1 MFTPV
6 AVHTGTHRLGG
17 VTRPGESWAAA
28 ATRIAGRPAYAVDL
42 SGEVKEFSADPMP
55 VVALR
60 PMTRGDLPHLVRWL
74 NAEHV
79 HRWYGVDGD
88 PTPDWVADNYGPD
101 IDGKTPVTFWVIEV
115 NGRSIGFCQDY
126 RISDE
131 TTGVRPIGE
140 LARPFAPSEGVS
152 ARSAQPDYAL
162 LTPDP
167 DAIGFDYAIGEP
179 AFVGRGIGPRMAWV
193 WLTSIQRRYPG
204 ATACFAAPD
213 HRNAASLRMLAK
225 VGFEQGTW
233 FDEPQPDGSTTTMVG
248 CSLDLRRVLG

>member
-6 AVHTGTHRLGG
+6 AVHNGTHRLGG

-42 SGEVKEFSADPMP
+42 SGEVKEFSSDPMP

-74 NAEHV
+74 NTEHV
-79 HRWYGVDGD
+79 HRWYAVDGE
-88 PTPDWVADNYGPD
+88 PTPEWVRENYGPD
-101 IDGKTPVTFWVIEV
+101 IDGKTPVTFWVIEA

-131 TTGVRPIGE
+131 
-140 LARPFAPSEGVS
+140 
-152 ARSAQPDYAL
+152 PDYAL

-193 WLTSIQRRYPG
+193 WLTSIPRRYPG

>member
-42 SGEVKEFSADPMP
+42 SGEVKEFSSDPMP

-101 IDGKTPVTFWVIEV
+101 IDGKTPVTFWVVEF

-131 TTGVRPIGE
+131 
-140 LARPFAPSEGVS
+140 
-152 ARSAQPDYAL
+152 PDYAL

-167 DAIGFDYAIGEP
+167 AAVGFDYAIGEP
-179 AFVGRGIGPRMAWV
+179 AFVGRGIGPRMAWA
-193 WLTSIQRRYPG
+193 WLTSIPRRYPG

-225 VGFEQGTW
+225 VGFAQGTW

-248 CSLDLRRVLG
+248 CSLDLRRVVT

>member
-6 AVHTGTHRLGG
+6 AVHTGTQRLGG
-17 VTRPGESWAAA
+17 VTRPGESWASAA
-28 ATRIAGRPAYAVDL
+28 SRIAGRPAYAVDL
-42 SGEVKEFSADPMP
+42 SGEVKEFSSDPMP

-60 PMTRGDLPHLVRWL
+60 PMTRGDLPHLIRWL

-79 HRWYGVDGD
+79 HRWYAVDGD
-88 PTPDWVADNYGPD
+88 PTPDWVAENYGPD

-126 RISDE
+126 RISD
-131 TTGVRPIGE
+131 
-140 LARPFAPSEGVS
+140 
-152 ARSAQPDYAL
+152 QPDYAL

-179 AFVGRGIGPRMAWV
+179 AFVGRGIGARMAWV
-193 WLTSIQRRYPG
+193 WLSSIPHRYPG

-248 CSLDLRRVLG
+248 CSLDLRRVVS

>member
-6 AVHTGTHRLGG
+6 AVHTGTQRLGG
-17 VTRPGESWAAA
+17 VTRSGESWAAA
-28 ATRIAGRPAYAVDL
+28 ATRIAGRPAYALDL
-42 SGEVKEFSADPMP
+42 SGEVKEFSSDPMP
-55 VVALR
+55 VVTLR
-60 PMTRGDLPHLVRWL
+60 PMTRGDLPYLVRWL
-74 NAEHV
+74 NTDHV
-79 HRWYGVDGD
+79 HQWYAVDGE
-88 PTPDWVADNYGPD
+88 PTPEWVADNYGPD

-115 NGRSIGFCQDY
+115 NGRSVGFCQDY

-131 TTGVRPIGE
+131 
-140 LARPFAPSEGVS
+140 
-152 ARSAQPDYAL
+152 PDYAL

-193 WLTSIQRRYPG
+193 WLTSVRDRYPG

-233 FDEPQPDGSTTTMVG
+233 FDEPQRDGTTTTMVG
-248 CSLDLRRVLG
+248 CSIDLRRVLG

>member
-6 AVHTGTHRLGG
+6 AVHTGTQCLGG

-42 SGEVKEFSADPMP
+42 SGEVKEFSSDPTP

-60 PMTRGDLPHLVRWL
+60 PMTRGDLPHLIRWL

-79 HRWYGVDGD
+79 HRWYAVDGE
-88 PTPDWVADNYGPD
+88 PTPQWVVENYGPD
-101 IDGKTPVTFWVIEV
+101 IDGKTPVTHRVIEV
-115 NGRSIGFCQDY
+115 NGRSVGFCQDY

-131 TTGVRPIGE
+131 PE
-140 LARPFAPSEGVS
+140 
-152 ARSAQPDYAL
+152 YAL

-193 WLTSIQRRYPG
+193 WLTSIARHYPG

-233 FDEPQPDGSTTTMVG
+233 FDELQPDGSTTTMVG

>member
-42 SGEVKEFSADPMP
+42 SGEVKEFSSDPMP

-60 PMTRGDLPHLVRWL
+60 PMTRGDLPHLIRWL

-79 HRWYGVDGD
+79 HRWYAVDGE
-88 PTPDWVADNYGPD
+88 PTPEWVAENYGPD

-131 TTGVRPIGE
+131 
-140 LARPFAPSEGVS
+140 
-152 ARSAQPDYAL
+152 PDYAL

-193 WLTSIQRRYPG
+193 WLTSIPRRYPG

-225 VGFEQGTW
+225 IGFEQGTW
-233 FDEPQPDGSTTTMVG
+233 FDEPQDRKSTRQNSSHPQQSRMP
-248 CSLDLRRVLG
+248 SSA

>member
-28 ATRIAGRPAYAVDL
+28 ATRIAGRLAYAVDL
-42 SGEVKEFSADPMP
+42 SGEVKEFSSDPMP

-60 PMTRGDLPHLVRWL
+60 PMTRGDLPHLIRWL

-79 HRWYGVDGD
+79 HRWYAVDGE
-88 PTPDWVADNYGPD
+88 PTPEWVKENYGPD

-131 TTGVRPIGE
+131 
-140 LARPFAPSEGVS
+140 
-152 ARSAQPDYAL
+152 PDYAL

-193 WLTSIQRRYPG
+193 WLTSIPRRYPG

>member
-28 ATRIAGRPAYAVDL
+28 AARIAGRPAYAVDL
-42 SGEVKEFSADPMP
+42 SGEVKEFSSDPMP

-60 PMTRGDLPHLVRWL
+60 PMTRGDLPHLIRWL

-79 HRWYGVDGD
+79 HRWYAVDGE
-88 PTPDWVADNYGPD
+88 PTPDWVKENYGPD

-126 RISDE
+126 RISE
-131 TTGVRPIGE
+131 
-140 LARPFAPSEGVS
+140 
-152 ARSAQPDYAL
+152 QPDYAL

-167 DAIGFDYAIGEP
+167 EAIGFDYAIGEP

-193 WLTSIQRRYPG
+193 WLTSIPRRYPG

>member
-42 SGEVKEFSADPMP
+42 SGEVKEFSFDPMP

-60 PMTRGDLPHLVRWL
+60 PMTRGDLPHLIRWL

-79 HRWYGVDGD
+79 HRWYAVDGE
-88 PTPDWVADNYGPD
+88 PTPEWVTENYGPD

-131 TTGVRPIGE
+131 
-140 LARPFAPSEGVS
+140 
-152 ARSAQPDYAL
+152 PDYAL

-193 WLTSIQRRYPG
+193 WLTSIPRRYPG

-248 CSLDLRRVLG
+248 CSLDLRRVVI

>member
-42 SGEVKEFSADPMP
+42 SGEVKEFSSDPMP

-60 PMTRGDLPHLVRWL
+60 PMTRGDLPHLIRWL

-79 HRWYGVDGD
+79 HHWYAVDGE
-88 PTPDWVADNYGPD
+88 PTPEWVTENYGPD

-131 TTGVRPIGE
+131 
-140 LARPFAPSEGVS
+140 
-152 ARSAQPDYAL
+152 PDYAL

-193 WLTSIQRRYPG
+193 WLTSIPRRYPG

>member
-42 SGEVKEFSADPMP
+42 SGEVKEFSSDPMP

-79 HRWYGVDGD
+79 HRWYAVDGE
-88 PTPDWVADNYGPD
+88 PTPEWVKENYGPD

-115 NGRSIGFCQDY
+115 NGRSVGFCQDY

-131 TTGVRPIGE
+131 
-140 LARPFAPSEGVS
+140 
-152 ARSAQPDYAL
+152 PDYAL

-248 CSLDLRRVLG
+248 CSLDLGRVLG

>member
-6 AVHTGTHRLGG
+6 AVHTGTLRLGG
-17 VTRPGESWAAA
+17 VTRPGESWASA

-42 SGEVKEFSADPMP
+42 SGEVKEFSSDPMP
-55 VVALR
+55 VVVLR
-60 PMTRGDLPHLVRWL
+60 PMTRGDLPHLIRWL

-79 HRWYGVDGD
+79 HRWYAVDGE
-88 PTPDWVADNYGPD
+88 PTPEWVADNYGPD
-101 IDGKTPVTFWVIEV
+101 IDGKTAVTFWVIEV

-131 TTGVRPIGE
+131 
-140 LARPFAPSEGVS
+140 
-152 ARSAQPDYAL
+152 PDYAL

-193 WLTSIQRRYPG
+193 WLTSLARRYPD

>member
-6 AVHTGTHRLGG
+6 AVHTGTQRLGG
-17 VTRPGESWAAA
+17 VTRPGESWASAA
-28 ATRIAGRPAYAVDL
+28 ARIAGRPAYALDL
-42 SGEVKEFSADPMP
+42 SGEVKEFSSDPMP

-74 NAEHV
+74 NAEQV
-79 HRWYGVDGD
+79 HRWYAVDGE
-88 PTPDWVADNYGPD
+88 PTPEWVTENYGPD

-126 RISDE
+126 RISD
-131 TTGVRPIGE
+131 
-140 LARPFAPSEGVS
+140 
-152 ARSAQPDYAL
+152 QPDYAL

-179 AFVGRGIGPRMAWV
+179 AFVGRGIGSRMAWV
-193 WLTSIQRRYPG
+193 WLSSIPRRYPG

-233 FDEPQPDGSTTTMVG
+233 FDEPQTDGSTTTMVG

>member
-42 SGEVKEFSADPMP
+42 SGEVKEFSSDPMP

-79 HRWYGVDGD
+79 HRWYAVDGE
-88 PTPDWVADNYGPD
+88 PTPEWVAENYGPD
-101 IDGKTPVTFWVIEV
+101 IDGMTPVTFWVIEV

-131 TTGVRPIGE
+131 
-140 LARPFAPSEGVS
+140 
-152 ARSAQPDYAL
+152 PDYAL

-193 WLTSIQRRYPG
+193 WLTSIPRRYPG

-233 FDEPQPDGSTTTMVG
+233 FDEPQADGSTTTMVG
-248 CSLDLRRVLG
+248 CSLDLRRVVT

>member
-6 AVHTGTHRLGG
+6 AVHTGTQRLGG
-17 VTRPGESWAAA
+17 VTRPGESWASAA
-28 ATRIAGRPAYAVDL
+28 SRIAGRPAYAVDL
-42 SGEVKEFSADPMP
+42 SGEVKEFSSDPMP

-60 PMTRGDLPHLVRWL
+60 PMTRGDLPHLIRWL

-79 HRWYGVDGD
+79 HRWYAVDGD
-88 PTPDWVADNYGPD
+88 PTPDWVAENYGPD

-126 RISDE
+126 RISD
-131 TTGVRPIGE
+131 
-140 LARPFAPSEGVS
+140 
-152 ARSAQPDYAL
+152 QPDYAL

-179 AFVGRGIGPRMAWV
+179 AFVGRGIGARMAWV
-193 WLTSIQRRYPG
+193 LLSSIPHRYPG

-248 CSLDLRRVLG
+248 CSLDLRRVVS

>member
-42 SGEVKEFSADPMP
+42 SGEVKEFSSDPMP

-79 HRWYGVDGD
+79 HRWYAVDGE
-88 PTPDWVADNYGPD
+88 PTPEWVKENYGPD

-131 TTGVRPIGE
+131 PE
-140 LARPFAPSEGVS
+140 
-152 ARSAQPDYAL
+152 YAL

-204 ATACFAAPD
+204 ATVCFAAPD

>member
-6 AVHTGTHRLGG
+6 AVHTGTQRLGG
-17 VTRPGESWAAA
+17 VTRPGESWASA

-42 SGEVKEFSADPMP
+42 SGEVKEFSSDPMP

-60 PMTRGDLPHLVRWL
+60 PMTRGDLPHLIRWL

-79 HRWYGVDGD
+79 HRWYAVDGE
-88 PTPDWVADNYGPD
+88 PTPEWVMENYGPD

-115 NGRSIGFCQDY
+115 NGRSVGFCQDY

-131 TTGVRPIGE
+131 
-140 LARPFAPSEGVS
+140 
-152 ARSAQPDYAL
+152 PDYAL

-193 WLTSIQRRYPG
+193 WLTSIPRRYPG
-204 ATACFAAPD
+204 ATTCFAAPD

-233 FDEPQPDGSTTTMVG
+233 FDEPQPDGSKTTMVG

>member
-42 SGEVKEFSADPMP
+42 SGEVKEFSSDPMP

-60 PMTRGDLPHLVRWL
+60 PMTRGDLPHLIRWL

-79 HRWYGVDGD
+79 HRWYAVDGE
-88 PTPDWVADNYGPD
+88 PTPEWVAENYGPD
-101 IDGKTPVTFWVIEV
+101 IDGKTQVTFWVIEV

-131 TTGVRPIGE
+131 
-140 LARPFAPSEGVS
+140 
-152 ARSAQPDYAL
+152 PDYAL

-193 WLTSIQRRYPG
+193 WLTSIPRRYPG

>member
-6 AVHTGTHRLGG
+6 AVHTGTQRLGG
-17 VTRPGESWAAA
+17 VTRPGESWASA
-28 ATRIAGRPAYAVDL
+28 ATRIAGRPAYALDL
-42 SGEVKEFSADPMP
+42 SGEVKEFSSDPMP

-60 PMTRGDLPHLVRWL
+60 PMTRGDLPHLGRWL

-79 HRWYGVDGD
+79 HRWYAVDGD
-88 PTPDWVADNYGPD
+88 PTPDWVAENYGPD

-115 NGRSIGFCQDY
+115 NGRSVGFCQDY

-131 TTGVRPIGE
+131 
-140 LARPFAPSEGVS
+140 A
-152 ARSAQPDYAL
+152 DYAL

-179 AFVGRGIGPRMAWV
+179 AFVGRGIGARMAWV
-193 WLTSIQRRYPG
+193 WLSSIPHRYPG

-248 CSLDLRRVLG
+248 CSLDLRRVVT

>member
-6 AVHTGTHRLGG
+6 AVHTGTQRLGG
-17 VTRPGESWAAA
+17 VTRPGESWASA

-42 SGEVKEFSADPMP
+42 SGEVKEFSSDPMP

-79 HRWYGVDGD
+79 HRWYSVDGE
-88 PTPDWVADNYGPD
+88 PTPEWVAENYGPD

-115 NGRSIGFCQDY
+115 NGRSVGFCQDY

-131 TTGVRPIGE
+131 
-140 LARPFAPSEGVS
+140 
-152 ARSAQPDYAL
+152 PDYAL

-193 WLTSIQRRYPG
+193 WLTSIPRRYPG

-213 HRNAASLRMLAK
+213 HRNAASLRMLDK

>member
-42 SGEVKEFSADPMP
+42 SGEVKEFSSDPMP

-60 PMTRGDLPHLVRWL
+60 PMTRGDLPHLIRWL

-79 HRWYGVDGD
+79 HRWYAVDGE
-88 PTPDWVADNYGPD
+88 PTPEWVTENYGPD
-101 IDGKTPVTFWVIEV
+101 IDGKTPVTFWVIEA

-131 TTGVRPIGE
+131 
-140 LARPFAPSEGVS
+140 
-152 ARSAQPDYAL
+152 PDYAL

-179 AFVGRGIGPRMAWV
+179 AFVGRGIGLRMAWV
-193 WLTSIQRRYPG
+193 WLTSIPRRYPG

-225 VGFEQGTW
+225 VGFDQGTW

>member
-42 SGEVKEFSADPMP
+42 SGEVKEFSSDPMP

-60 PMTRGDLPHLVRWL
+60 SMTRGDLPHLIRWL

-79 HRWYGVDGD
+79 HRWYAVDGE
-88 PTPDWVADNYGPD
+88 PTPEWVEENYGPD

-126 RISDE
+126 RISE
-131 TTGVRPIGE
+131 E
-140 LARPFAPSEGVS
+140 
-152 ARSAQPDYAL
+152 PDYAL

-193 WLTSIQRRYPG
+193 WLTSIPRRYPG

>member
-6 AVHTGTHRLGG
+6 AVHNGTHRLGG

-42 SGEVKEFSADPMP
+42 SGEVKEFSSDPMP

-131 TTGVRPIGE
+131 
-140 LARPFAPSEGVS
+140 
-152 ARSAQPDYAL
+152 PDYAL

-193 WLTSIQRRYPG
+193 WLTSIPRRYPG

-225 VGFEQGTW
+225 VGFDQGTW
-233 FDEPQPDGSTTTMVG
+233 FDEPQPDGTTTTMVG

>member
-6 AVHTGTHRLGG
+6 AVHTGTQRLGG
-17 VTRPGESWAAA
+17 VTRPGESWASA

-42 SGEVKEFSADPMP
+42 SGEVKEFSSDPMP

-60 PMTRGDLPHLVRWL
+60 PMTRGDLPHLIRWL

-79 HRWYGVDGD
+79 HRWYAVDGE
-88 PTPDWVADNYGPD
+88 PTSEWVTENYGPD
-101 IDGKTPVTFWVIEV
+101 VDGKTPVTFWVIEV

-131 TTGVRPIGE
+131 
-140 LARPFAPSEGVS
+140 
-152 ARSAQPDYAL
+152 PDYAL

-179 AFVGRGIGPRMAWV
+179 AFVGRGIGARMAWV
-193 WLTSIQRRYPG
+193 WLSSIPHRYPG

-248 CSLDLRRVLG
+248 CSLDLRRVVT

>member
-17 VTRPGESWAAA
+17 VTRPGESWASA

-42 SGEVKEFSADPMP
+42 SGEVKEFSSDPMP

-60 PMTRGDLPHLVRWL
+60 PMTRGDLPHLIRWL

-79 HRWYGVDGD
+79 HRWYAVDGE
-88 PTPDWVADNYGPD
+88 PTPEWVAENYGPD

-115 NGRSIGFCQDY
+115 NGRSVGFCQDY

-131 TTGVRPIGE
+131 
-140 LARPFAPSEGVS
+140 
-152 ARSAQPDYAL
+152 PDYAL

-193 WLTSIQRRYPG
+193 WLTSVPRRYPG

-233 FDEPQPDGSTTTMVG
+233 FDEPQPDGLTTTMVG
-248 CSLDLRRVLG
+248 CTLDLRRVLG

>member
-6 AVHTGTHRLGG
+6 AVHTGTQRLGG

-28 ATRIAGRPAYAVDL
+28 ATRIAGRPAYALDL
-42 SGEVKEFSADPMP
+42 SGEVKEFSSDPMP

-60 PMTRGDLPHLVRWL
+60 PMTRGDLPHLIRWL

-79 HRWYGVDGD
+79 HRWYAVDGE
-88 PTPDWVADNYGPD
+88 PTPEWVTENYGPD
-101 IDGKTPVTFWVIEV
+101 IDGKTPVTFWVIEA

-126 RISDE
+126 RI
-131 TTGVRPIGE
+131 
-140 LARPFAPSEGVS
+140 
-152 ARSAQPDYAL
+152 SAQPDYAL

-179 AFVGRGIGPRMAWV
+179 AFVGRGIGARMAWV
-193 WLTSIQRRYPG
+193 WLTSIPRRYPG

-233 FDEPQPDGSTTTMVG
+233 FDEPQPDGSKTTMVG